1 MEAMAAEA
9 GITKPILYRH
19 FKDRAGLVAAVAD
32 RFAVALTAELDA
44 ALLSNQGP
52 RDVLVQTIDA
62 YLAFVER
69 DPSLYRFV
77 VQGVT
82 ADTADTLGD
91 FMDQV
96 GRRVAIVVGEQLRAA
111 GQDSGGAEPI
121 AHGIVGMVH
130 SAGDWWVER
139 QTMPRARLVG
149 YLTDLL
155 WSGLAPLAGGGSHE
169 VEPPVATDLPRLDAR
184 SKAR

>member
-1 MEAMAAEA
+1 M
-9 GITKPILYRH
+9 
-19 FKDRAGLVAAVAD
+19 
-32 RFAVALTAELDA
+32 
-44 ALLSNQGP
+44 
-52 RDVLVQTIDA
+52 
-62 YLAFVER
+62 ER